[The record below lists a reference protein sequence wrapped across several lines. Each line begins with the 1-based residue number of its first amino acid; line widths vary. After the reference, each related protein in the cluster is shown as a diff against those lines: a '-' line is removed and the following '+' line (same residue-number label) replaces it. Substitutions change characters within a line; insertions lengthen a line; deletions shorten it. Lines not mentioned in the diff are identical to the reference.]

1 VTPRKVDVRVIAAT
15 NRDVQDLIAQKQFR
29 EDLYYRLAMVEL
41 RTPALAD
48 RREDLPLLEK
58 FLLDRFAA
66 QFNKDIRGL
75 TRRAQIVL
83 ARHSWPGNIRELENA
98 LGNACMMAI
107 GDMVDVEDLPASL
120 RQHERTVGAAAGNSH
135 DLEQLGESVASAP
148 GVSFDDHEKGL
159 LADALERSGGNQ
171 SEAAR
176 LLRISRDR
184 LRYKMAKYNL
194 R

>member
-1 VTPRKVDVRVIAAT
+1 VRVIAAT
-15 NRDVQDLIAQKQFR
+15 NRNVQELIAQKQFR

-41 RTPALAD
+41 RTPALSD

-58 FLLDRFAA
+58 FLLDRFAT
-66 QFNKDIRGL
+66 QFNKEIRGL

-83 ARHSWPGNIRELENA
+83 ARHAWPGNIRELENA
-98 LGNACMMAI
+98 LGHACMMAVS
-107 GDMVDVEDLPASL
+107 DMIDVKDLPTSL
-120 RQHERTVGAAAGNSH
+120 RQNERSVSPAAGDSR
-135 DLEQLGESVASAP
+135 DLEQLAEALALPAAAP
-148 GVSFDDHEKGL
+148 AVTFDEHEKVL
-159 LADALERSGGNQ
+159 VSDALGQSKGNQ

-176 LLRISRDR
+176 TLRISRDR

>member
-1 VTPRKVDVRVIAAT
+1 M
-15 NRDVQDLIAQKQFR
+15 IAQKQFR

-41 RTPALAD
+41 KTPALAD

-58 FLLDRFAA
+58 FLLERFAN
-66 QFNKDIRGL
+66 QFNKEIHGI

-83 ARHSWPGNIRELENA
+83 ARHSWPGNVRELENA
-98 LGNACMMAI
+98 LGHACMMAMSDI
-107 GDMVDVEDLPASL
+107 IDVEDLPASL
-120 RQHERTVGAAAGNSH
+120 RHSEQRGAAAVNSQ
-135 DLEQLGESVASAP
+135 EAETP
-148 GVSFDDHEKGL
+148 GAALSFEEHEKGL
-159 LADALERSGGNQ
+159 LTDALERASGNQ